1 MSIWTCQSCQSGLD
15 AIQYIFER
23 SHKPISDQ
31 HRFILKALDFVLHH
45 NVFLFN
51 GIYYLQRQGVAM
63 GAKCAPSY
71 ANLFLGEWEHYV
83 FMAEEYEIYLPHVL
97 RWHRYIDDIMLI
109 WQGPEKLLQDFVAK
123 LNVNRFNLTLTLN
136 YHSTRL
142 EFLDTEIK
150 VGQDGYVSTNL
161 YRKKTAGNSLLHA
174 QSMHPYRCI
183 EGIPKGQYIRLRL
196 ICSTDEDFKREAYSL
211 YQRFKLRGYKTR
223 CLRRA
228 YQYALSLNRD
238 DLLYKRRN
246 PNTQISSPK
255 TQEVTRLV
263 LTYNT
268 NDNEIRSSIHKH
280 WNILA
285 KDPEIGCQYI
295 KVSTSFGNGRVNY
308 DMYHY
313 TCCTTTHVIYLFT
326 CHCGSKYVGKTKR
339 PFRRRIYE
347 HMRDIRNC
355 NLLSAIAKH
364 IVCMHNGHYAGSYFQ
379 GIDRI
384 HGDIRG
390 GDLDNKLLQLET
402 TWIFRL
408 NAYKSEFGLNG
419 HLNFQAFVNK

>member
-1 MSIWTCQSCQSGLD
+1 
-15 AIQYIFER
+15 
-23 SHKPISDQ
+23 
-31 HRFILKALDFVLHH
+31 
-45 NVFLFN
+45 
-51 GIYYLQRQGVAM
+51 
-63 GAKCAPSY
+63 
-71 ANLFLGEWEHYV
+71 
-83 FMAEEYEIYLPHVL
+83 
-97 RWHRYIDDIMLI
+97 
-109 WQGPEKLLQDFVAK
+109 
-123 LNVNRFNLTLTLN
+123 
-136 YHSTRL
+136 
-142 EFLDTEIK
+142 
-150 VGQDGYVSTNL
+150 
-161 YRKKTAGNSLLHA
+161 
-174 QSMHPYRCI
+174 
-183 EGIPKGQYIRLRL
+183 
-196 ICSTDEDFKREAYSL
+196 EDFKREAYSL
-211 YQRFKLRGYKTR
+211 YQRFKSRGYKTR

-285 KDPEIGCQYI
+285 KDPVVGKLVSPYPQFSYRRNTSIGDSLTRSHFQPQSRTTCCKTLGSYKCGACEQCQYI

-379 GIDRI
+379 GIDRL

>member
-1 MSIWTCQSCQSGLD
+1 
-15 AIQYIFER
+15 
-23 SHKPISDQ
+23 
-31 HRFILKALDFVLHH
+31 
-45 NVFLFN
+45 
-51 GIYYLQRQGVAM
+51 M

-83 FMAEEYEIYLPHVL
+83 FSAEEYEMYLSHVL

-109 WQGPEKLLQDFVAK
+109 WQGPEKLLQEFVAK
-123 LNVNRFNLTLTLN
+123 LNVNKFNLTLTLN

-150 VGQDGYVSTNL
+150 VDKDGQVFTNL

-174 QSMHPYRCI
+174 QSMHPHSCI
-183 EGIPKGQYIRLRL
+183 EGIPKGQYIRLRR

-228 YQYALSLNRD
+228 YQYALSLNRE
-238 DLLYKRRN
+238 DLLYKSQKSN
-246 PNTQISSPK
+246 IQTFSPK
-255 TQEVTRLV
+255 TQEATRLV
-263 LTYNT
+263 LTFNT
-268 NDNEIRSSIHKH
+268 NDKEIRSSIYKH
-280 WNILA
+280 WNILS
-285 KDPEIGCQYI
+285 KDPIVGKLVPSCPLFSYRRNTSIGDSLTHSHFQQQSRTTCCKTLGSYKCGACEQCQYI
-295 KVSTSFGNGRVNY
+295 KVSTNFGNRKVSY

-313 TCCTTTHVIYLFT
+313 ICCTTTHVIYLFT

-339 PFRRRIYE
+339 PLRRRIYE
-347 HMRDIRNC
+347 PMRDIRNC

-364 IVCMHNGHYAGSYFQ
+364 IFCIHNGHYAGSYFQ
-379 GIDRI
+379 GIYRL
-384 HGDIRG
+384 HGDIKR
-390 GDLDNKLLQLET
+390 GDLDDKLLQLET

-408 NAYKSEFGLNG
+408 HTYKSESGLNG